1 MGTTEQQLD
10 WHGDVFRHEA
20 LFYAGD
26 RDFVSHAVPFIDAGV
41 ANGEPVLVLVPAPKL
56 ALLRERIPTP
66 APGVVFGDMERIGR
80 NPNCIIAV
88 WDRFVAEHARDGQRV
103 RGIGEPIWASR
114 TPAELVECQRHEELI
129 NLAFAGA
136 NEVWILCPYDTEA
149 LDESVISEAHRSH
162 PWVSGQTVSQRSA
175 EYVDPTSAYDAPLA
189 EPAVPTD
196 TFAFDRVSLGDLRQ
210 VVAARAVADFD
221 PVRVDEIVLAVS
233 EIATNS
239 IRHGGGRGSLR
250 MWAEGTDFV
259 CEIRD
264 DGRITDP
271 MIGRRRPAAEGI
283 GGRGVWLV
291 NHLCD
296 LVQIRSTDSGTVVRL
311 TFFTVEPARA

>member
-10 WHGDVFRHEA
+10 WHGDAFRHEA

-26 RDFVSHAVPFIDAGV
+26 RDYVRHTVPFIDAGV
-41 ANGEPVLVLVPAPKL
+41 ANGEPVLVLVPASKL
-56 ALLRERIPTP
+56 ALLREHVPTP
-66 APGVVFGDMERIGR
+66 APGVVFGDVERIGR

-88 WDRFVAEHARDGQRV
+88 FDRFVAEHARDGQRA

-136 NEVWILCPYDTEA
+136 NEVWILCPFDTDA
-149 LDESVISEAHRSH
+149 LDESVIAEAHRSH
-162 PWVSGQTVSQRSA
+162 PWVTGEQMAQRSA
-175 EYVDPTSAYDAPLA
+175 EYVDPISAYDAPLA

-196 TFAFDRVSLGDLRQ
+196 TFAFDRASLGHLRQ
-210 VVAARAVADFD
+210 VVTARAVAHVDAAG
-221 PVRVDEIVLAVS
+221 VDEIVLAVS
-233 EIATNS
+233 EFATNS
-239 IRHGGGRGSLR
+239 IRHGGGRGSVR
-250 MWAEGTDFV
+250 IWTEGTAFV
-259 CEIRD
+259 CEIHD

-296 LVQIRSTDSGTVVRL
+296 LVQIRSADSGTVVRL
-311 TFFTVEPARA
+311 TFGTVEPT